1 MSQKYNVPKWEIN
14 GERFPFDY
22 DDMET
27 IERYKRALAQM
38 GEDSNTVIVTG
49 DRSDIIKSHY
59 EIFSK
64 VFDTVFGPGTSEKI
78 FKGKVNLRMCFDA
91 FDSMVGFVN
100 SCKRRSEANYNQ
112 RLQKYMP
119 ENKAHKRNRK

>member
-1 MSQKYNVPKWEIN
+1 MDKKYKVPLWVIN

-22 DDMET
+22 DDAET
-27 IERYKRALAQM
+27 IERYKKAMEQM
-38 GEDSNTVIVTG
+38 GEDSKTVIVTG
-49 DRSDIIKSHY
+49 DQADIIRSHY

-64 VFDTVFGPGTSEKI
+64 VFDTIFGPGTSEKI
-78 FKGKVNLRMCFDA
+78 FKGKVNLRMCLDV

-100 SCKRRSEANYNQ
+100 SCKRRSQVNYTQ

-119 ENKAHKRNRK
+119 ANKVQKRKQ

>member
-64 VFDTVFGPGTSEKI
+64 VFDIHYTVHTDQS
-78 FKGKVNLRMCFDA
+78 
-91 FDSMVGFVN
+91 DSYHIV
-100 SCKRRSEANYNQ
+100 Q
-112 RLQKYMP
+112 T
-119 ENKAHKRNRK
+119 